1 MQVKTRF
8 APSPTGYL
16 HIGSVRTAL
25 FSWLYARHH
34 HGKFVLRIEDTDK
47 ERSTQAAVEAILRS
61 MQWLGLDYDE
71 GPYYQTRR
79 DDRYQ
84 QAIAQLV
91 DAGRAYRC
99 YCTKQELD
107 AMRRQQ
113 QQNKQKPRYD
123 RRYRDYKGPVPKG
136 IDPVIRFKNPLHGS
150 VTVNDL
156 VLGEI
161 VVSNNQLDD
170 LIIAR
175 SNGAPTYNLTAV
187 VDDLDMKIS
196 HVIRGDDHVNNTP
209 RQINIISALGATPPA
224 YAHLPM
230 ILGNDGKRMSK
241 RHAAVSV
248 CAYQDEGYLPG
259 ALLNYLARL
268 GWAHGN
274 QEIFSR
280 QEMIRLFCLQ
290 NVNTSAA
297 AFDIDKLQWLNQQY
311 IKHSGNRT
319 LVDYLTKALN
329 KKNIRADNSKVEA
342 VVNIQKER
350 VKTLKDLANS
360 SEFFF
365 RDVGTYDDKAA
376 KKYLKKSSL
385 ATLQAI
391 KHKFEEIS
399 HWQAHSIQ
407 QCMHDYADKSGV
419 KLSKIAPPVRV
430 AVCGSAGSPPIDVT
444 LALIDQDTVIAR
456 IKAAIAYIEAQVETG

>member
-25 FSWLYARHH
+25 FSWLYARRH

-79 DDRYQ
+79 YDRYQ

-150 VTVNDL
+150 VTINDL

-161 VVSNNQLDD
+161 VVSNSQLDD

-196 HVIRGDDHVNNTP
+196 HIIRGDDHVSNTP

-274 QEIFSR
+274 QEFFSR

-311 IKHSGNRT
+311 IKHSSNRT
-319 LVDYLTKALN
+319 LADYLIKALD

-365 RDVGTYDDKAA
+365 KDVGAYDDKAA

-391 KHKFEEIS
+391 KRKFEEIS
-399 HWQAHSIQ
+399 HWQAHNIQ
-407 QCMHDYADKSGV
+407 QCMHDYAHKSGV

-444 LALIDQDTVIAR
+444 LALIDQDKVIAR